1 MEHGTE
7 GGTITP
13 ACPRNRHP
21 PGRFPAS
28 WASGRSRRFIGSNRK
43 LLSNISCQE
52 HDIQQYT
59 PRTRPLAAVNR
70 GLSEASVLAL
80 VGARQVGK
88 TTLAVEVVSAWG
100 GPSTVHDLEAMA
112 ARQVLA
118 ATPERPLGRSEGLVT
133 IDEIQRSPHLFE
145 TLRPICDDHNRK
157 SALLHLGSVWWDL
170 VHGVSA

>member
-7 GGTITP
+7 GGTITA

-21 PGRFPAS
+21 PGRFPES
-28 WASGRSRRFIGSNRK
+28 WANGPLRRFFGSSRK
-43 LLSNISCQE
+43 LLLNISCQE
-52 HDIQQYT
+52 HDIQQFT

-70 GLSEASVLAL
+70 GLSEASVVML
-80 VGARQVGK
+80 VGTRQVGH
-88 TTLAVEVVSAWG
+88 TTLVAQVISAWG
-100 GPSTVHDLEAMA
+100 GPRTVHDLEATA
-112 ARQVLA
+112 AHEVLA
-118 ATPERPLGRSEGLVT
+118 ATPERLLGRSEGLVA

-157 SALLHLGSVWWDL
+157 SVLLQLGSVWWDL